1 MIIIGAGMSGLLAG
15 QFFRS
20 HDPIII
26 EKQDSLPNNHKAL
39 LRFRSDAVSQLT
51 GISFKKVQV
60 DKMMNYREEHITQS
74 NLFLNNLY
82 SQKVTGSIRS
92 RSALKLERAE
102 RYIAPE
108 DFIQRVSSGLDISY
122 SEDARAVYLNQIVDS
137 SEAIISTMPVHK
149 LAEVLNYELKAK
161 LETRPIWTVKFDIE
175 EIECDVY
182 QTVYYPNPSIPLYR
196 LSITGNTVIA
206 EFCEDPNVTWR
217 DDVLMNI
224 SHFLEIDFGIIYFTA
239 SNYRDGYQKYGKLIE
254 ENSDAVKEFLGWATR
269 NYNIYSLGRWGT
281 HRQILMDDV
290 VHDLKVINRMIESNG
305 YKR

>member
-224 SHFLEIDFGIIYFTA
+224 SHFLEIDFGIIYFTD